1 MKASRWHKLR
11 SLSFS
16 EVWFLVQAAAV
27 VVGFDLAFRLFSS
40 KTSLAVFERKASSRG
55 GRQGVNLQRMAW
67 LVDVADRYA
76 PGRSSC
82 LRQTA
87 ALAWLLHRRGIAT
100 SFRIGVAREEGRL
113 MAHSWL
119 ESGDGELIGQSETD
133 KYASLSSLTH
143 QEPLQAGSER

>member
-40 KTSLAVFERKASSRG
+40 KTSLAVFERKAASDRK
-55 GRQGVNLQRMAW
+55 QKGVNPQRMAW
-67 LVDVADRYA
+67 LVDVADRFA
-76 PGRSSC
+76 LGKSSC

-87 ALAWLLHRRGIAT
+87 ALAWLLRRRGIAT
-100 SFRIGVAREEGRL
+100 NLRIGVAREEGRL

-119 ESGDGELIGQSETD
+119 ESGDGELFGLTERE
-133 KYASLSSLTH
+133 KYAPLSSPTLSD
-143 QEPLQAGSER
+143 PLRTGSER

>member
-40 KTSLAVFERKASSRG
+40 KTCLAPFGRNESSRG
-55 GRQGVNLQRMAW
+55 RRQGVNLQRMAW

-82 LRQTA
+82 LRQSA
-87 ALAWLLHRRGIAT
+87 ALAWLLHRRGVAINL
-100 SFRIGVAREEGRL
+100 RIGVAREEGKL
-113 MAHSWL
+113 VAHSWL
-119 ESGDGELIGQSETD
+119 ESGEGELFGLSDTD
-133 KYASLSSLTH
+133 KYALLSSPTFS
-143 QEPLQAGSER
+143 EPMRVGPQK

>member
-1 MKASRWHKLR
+1 MKTTRWSKLR

-16 EVWFLVQAAAV
+16 EVWVLVEAAAV

-40 KTSLAVFERKASSRG
+40 KTCLALLGRKQSSHG
-55 GRQGVNLQRMAW
+55 GRQKVNLQRMAW

-87 ALAWLLHRRGIAT
+87 ALAWLLRRRGIAT
-100 SFRIGVAREEGRL
+100 RLRIGVAREEGRL

-119 ESGDGELIGQSETD
+119 ESGDGELIGLSETD
-133 KYASLSSLTH
+133 KYASLSSPAVP
-143 QEPLQAGSER
+143 QPLQAGSER

>member
-16 EVWFLVQAAAV
+16 EVCFLVEAAAT

-40 KTSLAVFERKASSRG
+40 KTCLALLGRKQSSRG
-55 GRQGVNLQRMAW
+55 GQQEVNLQRMAW

-76 PGRSSC
+76 PGKSSC

-87 ALAWLLHRRGIAT
+87 ALAWLLRRRGVAT
-100 SFRIGVAREEGRL
+100 SVRIGVAREEGRL

-119 ESGDGELIGQSETD
+119 ETGDGELIGLSGTD
-133 KYASLSSLTH
+133 KYASLSSRTH

>member
-16 EVWFLVQAAAV
+16 EVWFLVEAASV

-40 KTSLAVFERKASSRG
+40 KTCLALFERKAPSDRKQKG
-55 GRQGVNLQRMAW
+55 LDPQRMAW

-76 PGRSSC
+76 PGKSSC

-87 ALAWLLHRRGIAT
+87 ALAWLLRRRGIAT
-100 SFRIGVAREEGRL
+100 NLRIGVAREGENL
-113 MAHSWL
+113 LAHSWL
-119 ESGDGELIGQSETD
+119 ESGEDELFGLSDTD
-133 KYASLSSLTH
+133 KYTPLSSPTLS
-143 QEPLQAGSER
+143 ELIQAGSER

>member
-16 EVWFLVQAAAV
+16 EVCFLVEAASV
-27 VVGFDLAFRLFSS
+27 VVGFDLAFRLFSP
-40 KTSLAVFERKASSRG
+40 KTYLAFFERKAAFHR
-55 GRQGVNLQRMAW
+55 RQKSVNPQRMAW

-76 PGRSSC
+76 PGKSSC
-82 LRQTA
+82 LRQAA
-87 ALAWLLHRRGIAT
+87 ALAWLLRRRGIAT
-100 SFRIGVAREEGRL
+100 RLRIGVAREEGRL

-119 ESGDGELIGQSETD
+119 ESGDDELIGLSETD
-133 KYASLSSLTH
+133 KYASLSSRTH